1 MRPAAG
7 LVLFSL
13 LVALTFAEKTL
24 DRVAAAA
31 AAGESE
37 DVKKP
42 PEEEPEIVTAATP
55 LDDTPSDSETSSF
68 QPPKDEDM
76 LRFEAKEAIVLKRDE
91 NEEETSQQQQQQSN
105 VGRELYESAMSLLNS
120 SSSPS
125 SKHQAWNLIGQAAEL
140 GNVDAIVKI
149 GFSQLL
155 GTYYDQ
161 DIAKAKAT
169 FEKAADEHGHPDA
182 QFGLGFLH
190 ATGTLA
196 NSSQSKALLHYA
208 FGAFG
213 GSSFSQMA
221 LGYRY
226 WSGMGVATSCEKA
239 LDYYRRVAQTVADK
253 VSFGGG
259 AAIQR
264 TRLQDEHE
272 SGGFSNA
279 VLDND
284 LIEYYQLLADKGDV
298 EAQVGLGQLHYQGGR
313 GIEMN
318 HRLALNYFTQAA
330 ETNNPIAMA
339 MLGKLYLMGSGEAI
353 KANNDTAFMYFKR
366 SADMGNAIGQSGLG
380 LMYLEGRGVAR
391 DYKKAMDYFRKAAD
405 QQWVDGQLQLGIMYY
420 QGRGVAPDY
429 KMAVKYFNM
438 ASQSGHVLA
447 FYNLAEMHAMGTGM
461 LRSCPTAV
469 ELYKNV
475 AERGQWGELMM
486 EAHADYRHGRLEEA
500 VVKYLLLAELG
511 YEVAQSNVAFLFDRK
526 EVGSGVGAGDVTGTD
541 GTAGPVYAESELW
554 LRALVYWTRAAA
566 QGYSAARVRLGDYYY
581 YGLGTEIDFEAAAF
595 HYRIASEQQNNAQ
608 AMFNLGYMHELGHG
622 MPQDV
627 HLAKRFYDMAAETST
642 DAKVP
647 VALAL
652 AKLAVTFAVNNWQ
665 NYRVVLSPEAWA
677 RLELYWDLYLLTLLV
692 GVLGVVIFLRRP
704 FNAPARPAAAPAA
717 AAPPQPQP
725 AAAAQQPAA
734 PATPTAAAAANQSQT
749 AAAAT
754 AATASPQSNSQAV
767 AAAAATSK
775 QSGGD
780 AKKAETSTTAVKSAD
795 KPADK
800 SAVSPSTS
808 AAAAS
813 SSQEKPNNAAETSSA
828 SSNEQ
833 QQNN

>member
-1 MRPAAG
+1 MRILG
-7 LVLFSL
+7 NILVL
-13 LVALTFAEKTL
+13 LVVLAFVSAQEKT
-24 DRVAAAA
+24 AAA
-31 AAGESE
+31 
-37 DVKKP
+37 DNDQIKKP
-42 PEEEPEIVTAATP
+42 EPEEADAEQPEIITAATP
-55 LDDTPSDSETSSF
+55 IDDDVIGSF

-76 LRFEAKEAIVLKRDE
+76 LRFEAVDALEDKVVGQDVASESGEEEQDDE
-91 NEEETSQQQQQQSN
+91 NHPPSN
-105 VGRELYESAMSLLNS
+105 VGQELFNSAMSLLNS
-120 SSSPS
+120 SSSPAS
-125 SKHQAWNLIGQAAEL
+125 RHQAWSLVDQAAEL

-169 FEKAADEHGHPDA
+169 FEKAANDHGQPDA

-190 ATGTLA
+190 ATGTLG

-213 GSSFSQMA
+213 GSSFAQMA

-239 LDYYRRVAQTVADK
+239 LDYYRRVAQAVADK
-253 VSFGGG
+253 VTFGGG

-264 TRLQDEHE
+264 TRLQDEYE

-318 HRLALNYFTQAA
+318 HRLAHNYFTQAA

-339 MLGKLYLMGSGEAI
+339 MLGKLYLMGSGDVI
-353 KANNDTAFMYFKR
+353 SANNDTAFMYFKR

-380 LMYLEGRGVAR
+380 LMYLEGRGVTQ
-391 DYKKAMDYFRKAAD
+391 DFKKAMDYFRKAAD
-405 QQWVDGQLQLGIMYY
+405 QQWVDGQLQLGNMYY
-420 QGRGVAPDY
+420 HGTGMTAPDY
-429 KMAVKYFNM
+429 KMAVKYFNL

-486 EAHADYRHGRLEEA
+486 EAHSDYRNGRPDEA
-500 VVKYLLLAELG
+500 IVKYLLLAELG

-526 EVGSGVGAGDVTGTD
+526 ETGA
-541 GTAGPVYAESELW
+541 VYAEDELW

-581 YGLGTEIDFEAAAF
+581 YGLGTDIDFETAAF

-622 MPQDV
+622 MPQDI

-652 AKLAVTFAVNNWQ
+652 AKLALTFAVNNWQ
-665 NYRVVLSPEAWA
+665 NYKIVLSPETWA
-677 RLELYWDLYLLTLLV
+677 KLELYWDLYLLTLLV
-692 GVLGVVIFLRRP
+692 GVLGIVIFVRRP
-704 FNAPARPAAAPAA
+704 AAAAPAA
-717 AAPPQPQP
+717 PARNQPPGQP
-725 AAAAQQPAA
+725 AAAAAAQNPPAA
-734 PATPTAAAAANQSQT
+734 QPQT
-749 AAAAT
+749 AAATPTSTQPAAAADET
-754 AATASPQSNSQAV
+754 AARPTTEQPQSETTAAFVPAPAV
-767 AAAAATSK
+767 GRLQAAATS
-775 QSGGD
+775 
-780 AKKAETSTTAVKSAD
+780 
-795 KPADK
+795 
-800 SAVSPSTS
+800 
-808 AAAAS
+808 AS
-813 SSQEKPNNAAETSSA
+813 SKPDEAATEA
-828 SSNEQ
+828 DNEQ
-833 QQNN
+833 PNHP